1 MAENNFL
8 IIEIPYKSSLCNVVL
23 AYGAVLSTTNKW
35 KCESLSRKKGNR
47 ELNLELP
54 IGTSEILFNDNKI
67 EIDVLEEGKPVGLYF
82 AAERFKRIYVR
93 IEHQDN
99 NKEEKKEILFEFFRA
114 AQDYYNKKDDNE
126 IICKI
131 LKNSGWSTLSRLR
144 KRKIETIYLPKKDK
158 NLIHDDIIKFRDS
171 EEEYLE
177 LGIPWKRNYLLE
189 GPPGTGKTSL
199 IFALASE
206 LNMNIYI
213 INLGPKVDDSVFMSA
228 ISLLP
233 NNSILLLEDIDSLFV
248 ERKAN
253 DSNRSMVSFSGILNV
268 LDGLARKNGLITFLT
283 TNYKNRL
290 DRALIRPGRIDF
302 CMTFKEAEKEQI
314 EQMYQKFLPDKADLF
329 EKFFD
334 KIEQLK
340 FTMSSL
346 QQFLLECRFQQNSPL
361 KIKRLKEII
370 KQIEGKNDTPV
381 GMYN

>member
-1 MAENNFL
+1 MAENNYL

-35 KCESLSRKKGNR
+35 RCESLSRKKGVK

-54 IGTSEILFNDNKI
+54 IGTSDIYFKDHLIKI
-67 EIDVLEEGKPVGLYF
+67 DLLEEGKPVGLYF
-82 AAERFKRIYVR
+82 AAELFKRVYVK
-93 IEHQDN
+93 IEHQD
-99 NKEEKKEILFEFFRA
+99 NKEEKKEILFEFFRE
-114 AQDYYNKKDDNE
+114 AQEYYNKKDDNE

-158 NLIHDDIIKFRDS
+158 DLIFDDIKNFRDS

-199 IFALASE
+199 IFSLASE

-302 CMTFKEAEKEQI
+302 CMTFKEAQKEQI
-314 EQMYQKFLPDKADLF
+314 EQMYHKFLPDQIDLF
-329 EKFFD
+329 DKFYS
-334 KIEQLK
+334 KIEQLS

-346 QQFLLECRFQQNSPL
+346 QQFLLECRFQKKSPL
-361 KIKRLKEII
+361 KTKRLKEVI
-370 KQIEGKNDTPV
+370 KQIEGKNDTPT

>member
-1 MAENNFL
+1 M
-8 IIEIPYKSSLCNVVL
+8 
-23 AYGAVLSTTNKW
+23 
-35 KCESLSRKKGNR
+35 
-47 ELNLELP
+47 
-54 IGTSEILFNDNKI
+54 
-67 EIDVLEEGKPVGLYF
+67 
-82 AAERFKRIYVR
+82 
-93 IEHQDN
+93 
-99 NKEEKKEILFEFFRA
+99 
-114 AQDYYNKKDDNE
+114 
-126 IICKI
+126 
-131 LKNSGWSTLSRLR
+131 SRLR
-144 KRKIETIYLPKKDK
+144 KRKIDTIYLPKKDK
-158 NLIHDDIIKFRDS
+158 NLIYSDIKKFRES

-314 EQMYQKFLPDKADLF
+314 QQMYNKFLPEQKDLF
-329 EKFFD
+329 DKFYS
-334 KIEQLK
+334 KIEQLC

-346 QQFLLECRFQQNSPL
+346 QQFLLECRFQKKSPL

-370 KQIEGKNDTPV
+370 KQIEGKNDTPI